1 MVQGDTKLEPSAVEN
16 LCLLQS
22 PGIYDVFVKK
32 KGNLF
37 NYYFQSVLNEI
48 DALVSAQLARQC
60 WYEFLPQLDEV
71 LAPVHFN
78 GD

>member
-32 KGNLF
+32 KVICLIIISNQ
-37 NYYFQSVLNEI
+37 YSM
-48 DALVSAQLARQC
+48 R
-60 WYEFLPQLDEV
+60 
-71 LAPVHFN
+71 
-78 GD
+78 